1 MPRDDLP
8 PGSGTAGVAVA
19 EQFTARNAHGQ
30 ATLIRKRAASVHE
43 DSLGGLHFGGGAA
56 DFELTDG
63 SPVVRVDEF
72 SYRIVHTGEV
82 LRREEGQHGSTQ
94 HRRAHYRLRL
104 RAPLRQAD
112 AEPSA
117 SRLNSPPE
125 TSGEDQQAATRV
137 APASASCSAES
148 INA

>member
-63 SPVVRVDEF
+63 SPVVRVDES

-82 LRREEGQHGSTQ
+82 LRREEGQHRSTCRPD
-94 HRRAHYRLRL
+94 H
-104 RAPLRQAD
+104 P
-112 AEPSA
+112 
-117 SRLNSPPE
+117 
-125 TSGEDQQAATRV
+125 T
-137 APASASCSAES
+137 PASPLPPAPSHTSS
-148 INA
+148 TGGR